1 MIASRPPQESK
12 GIGHTLYLKPK
23 QGKFEDSCVSTW
35 FIYIE

>member
-23 QGKFEDSCVSTW
+23 QGKEDSCVSTW